1 MKATSLVCAGAWF
14 LLLSLPAV
22 AENIRFQFDA
32 YQKLGDSMLGKE
44 RPPIVYTEDKSPV
57 YLLMRFV
64 VDGVSETEWTEALE
78 VINTRRKD
86 MPKTVAA
93 WYDQFRAQGEA
104 SCPSEWV
111 TLEESAKSLAFER
124 KSLACPPHEAQHAV
138 YKVLYGKKQ
147 AFTLIATRKG
157 GMDDETRAGWIKV
170 MDTATIE

>member
-1 MKATSLVCAGAWF
+1 MKATSLVCTAACL
-14 LLLSLPAV
+14 LLLSLPA
-22 AENIRFQFDA
+22 AGENIYFKFDA

-64 VDGVSETEWTEALE
+64 VDGASETEWTEALE

-93 WYDQFRAQGEA
+93 WYEQFRAQGEA
-104 SCPSEWV
+104 SCPSEWIM
-111 TLEESAKSLAFER
+111 LDESAKSMAFER
-124 KSLACPPHEAQHAV
+124 RSPACPPHEAQDAV
-138 YKVLYGKKQ
+138 YRVLYGKKQ

-170 MDTATIE
+170 METATID